1 MRIGGLYKLNPL
13 YNNHE
18 GKQLYDIRMLENF
31 LEEYK
36 DTTFISDF
44 ISDVYLMDDDIIM
57 LIETDLFYSHVPA
70 LKETRFIKILLKN
83 FIYLFPYNLYKS
95 NIFVEV

>member
-13 YNNHE
+13 YDNHE

-36 DTTFISDF
+36 DTTFISDVF
-44 ISDVYLMDDDIIM
+44 LMDDDIIM

-83 FIYLFPYNLYKS
+83 YIYLFPYNLYKS

>member
-13 YNNHE
+13 YDNHE

-36 DTTFISDF
+36 DTTFISDVF
-44 ISDVYLMDDDIIM
+44 LMDDDIIM

-83 FIYLFPYNLYKS
+83 YIYLFPYNLYTS

>member
-13 YNNHE
+13 YDNHE

-36 DTTFISDF
+36 NTTF

-83 FIYLFPYNLYKS
+83 FWISYYNVCSHILIEKIIYS
-95 NIFVEV
+95 